1 MAAAREAGYTDFT
14 IAQARLMARMSP
26 HGSRISD
33 LAERSMIAKQTATA
47 LVDRLEHAG
56 YVERVPDPAD
66 GRARVVRFTAKAE
79 EFRPLAE
86 ATEAAVYAEWAA
98 HLGPERMEQLRE
110 ALTLLREINDPF
122 QNWASAAGDDVPS
135 RPICRCLGGCR

>member
-86 ATEAAVYAEWAA
+86 ATEAAVYAEWSA

-122 QNWASAAGDDVPS
+122 QN
-135 RPICRCLGGCR
+135 

>member
-26 HGSRISD
+26 RGSRISD

-98 HLGPERMEQLRE
+98 HLGPEGMEQLRE

-122 QNWASAAGDDVPS
+122 QN
-135 RPICRCLGGCR
+135 